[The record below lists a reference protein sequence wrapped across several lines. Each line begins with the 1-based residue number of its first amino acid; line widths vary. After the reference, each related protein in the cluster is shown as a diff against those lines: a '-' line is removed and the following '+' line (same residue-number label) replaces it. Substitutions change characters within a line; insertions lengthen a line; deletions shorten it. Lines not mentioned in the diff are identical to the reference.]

1 MGLVRLTKIAHTR
14 HTLTLLR
21 THLLESISATV
32 TVALFTALV
41 TVTTAPVRR
50 MVRFWPFN
58 VVFTTSV
65 LFGRFSAYT
74 RPTITCSFSTLASS
88 VRLLDTEAGTLAKA
102 ALTGANTVKE
112 SVPIARALVRLVET
126 SAATRLD
133 KSGVAL
139 AS

>member
-1 MGLVRLTKIAHTR
+1 MGLVRLTKDAHTR
-14 HTLTLLR
+14 LTLTLLR
-21 THLLESISATV
+21 THLLESISAVV

-41 TVTTAPVRR
+41 TVTPVAVRR
-50 MVRFWPFN
+50 MVRLCPFS
-58 VVFTTSV
+58 VGFTTSV
-65 LFGRFSAYT
+65 SSGRSPEYT

-102 ALTGANTVKE
+102 VLTGANTVKE
-112 SVPIARALVRLVET
+112 SVPSVRALVRPVWT

-133 KSGVAL
+133 KTGVAL

>member
-1 MGLVRLTKIAHTR
+1 
-14 HTLTLLR
+14 
-21 THLLESISATV
+21 LLESISAAV

-65 LFGRFSAYT
+65 SSGRFSEYT

-88 VRLLDTEAGTLAKA
+88 VRLLDSEAGTLANA

-112 SVPIARALVRLVET
+112 VVLSVRALLRPV
-126 SAATRLD
+126 
-133 KSGVAL
+133 
-139 AS
+139 